1 MSLRAPLASLHREL
15 RAVISRPTGRRA
27 FLAAL
32 PVLLAGCA
40 SRSRHRY
47 REGDN
52 TGQETSLTIEDEK
65 TMAREYLPKMR
76 GEYPSYN
83 DAYAQSYIG
92 DLGARMVAAND
103 LRGKPYRY
111 TFEIVESEHVNA
123 FALPAGTVFV
133 TKPLVALAES
143 EAELAGVVGHEI
155 GHIQARHTAE
165 RIEQAK
171 KEEGRSLLYGLGGAI
186 IGGAAGFGLG
196 RLICKKQDRECLARI
211 AGYGIAAG
219 GAGGLLIQKFAFMAN
234 SREDEME
241 ADRIGFRTSLKAGYH
256 PDHVGNFYEKLLVM
270 EEKHKRKQDALSR
283 AFVDAMSTHP
293 PSKERVAQ
301 MEAMKREASG
311 KMGSI
316 SSPAFAKVKDALG

>member
-1 MSLRAPLASLHREL
+1 MSSPKPLELLRGEL
-15 RAVISRPTGRRA
+15 SGMLSRPSGRRA

-32 PVLLAGCA
+32 PVLLVGCA
-40 SRSRHRY
+40 SRSKHRF

-52 TGQETSLTIEDEK
+52 TGQATSLSVEDERAMTK
-65 TMAREYLPKMR
+65 EYLPKMR
-76 GEYPSYN
+76 KEYPSHKN
-83 DAYAQSYIG
+83 DYVQGYIG
-92 DLGARMVAAND
+92 DLGGRIAGANS
-103 LRGKPYRY
+103 LAGKPYDY
-111 TFEIVESEHVNA
+111 TFEVVESEHVNA

-133 TKPLVALAES
+133 TRPLIAMADN

-165 RIEQAK
+165 RIDQAK

-186 IGGAAGFGLG
+186 VGGAAGFGLG

-219 GAGGLLIQKFAFMAN
+219 AAGGLLIQKFGFMAN

-241 ADRIGFRTSLKAGYH
+241 ADRIGFRTSVKAGYH
-256 PDHVGNFYEKLLVM
+256 PAHVGSFYEKLLAM
-270 EEKHKRKQDALSR
+270 EEKHKQKQDALSR

-301 MEAMKREASG
+301 MGQMKREAGGASG
-311 KMGSI
+311 RV
-316 SSPAFAKVKDALG
+316 SSPDFAKVKKILG